1 MEIRGVVFDMDGVLI
16 DAREWHYL
24 ALNSA
29 LDLFGYK
36 IEYEDHIL
44 RFDGLPTRV
53 KLDFLSAE
61 EGLPKHLHKLIND
74 IKQERTL
81 RLAASQ
87 CYPKSNHLSILT
99 YLKANGFRIGLATNS
114 IRETT
119 VAMMTYAGL
128 IDFFDS
134 ILTNE
139 DVSKPKPNPEIYLK
153 SAKNLGLEAHQ
164 ILVFEDNQHGIRAAK
179 DAGCHV
185 SSVDSPDTLYL
196 DTVLEILES

>member
-1 MEIRGVVFDMDGVLI
+1 MKIKGVVFDMDGVLI

-29 LDLFGYK
+29 LDLFGYE
-36 IEYEDHIL
+36 IAYADHIE

-53 KLDFLSAE
+53 KLEILSTE
-61 EGLPKHLHKLIND
+61 QGLPRHLHKLIND

-99 YLKANGFRIGLATNS
+99 YLKANGIKIGLATNS

-119 VAMMTYAGL
+119 LAMMTYAGL
-128 IDFFDS
+128 VDFFDS

-139 DVSKPKPNPEIYLK
+139 DVSEPKPNPEIYLK
-153 SAKNLGLEAHQ
+153 SAKNLGFETHE
-164 ILVFEDNQHGIRAAK
+164 ILVFEDNQHGIKAAT
-179 DAGCHV
+179 DAGCRF
-185 SSVDSPDTLYL
+185 SKVDSPDTLYL
-196 DTVLEILES
+196 DTVLEILGS